1 MMDFTSAIDSTS
13 AYSGYGALEVD
24 DSSTSPMSAWPG
36 EFETPPVGNDETL
49 PVAFQTPNSNYC
61 LGDQDDSEIS
71 ALQQQLAAQQNEI
84 DQLQR
89 EYRNLGGGGTE
100 PQPPRCGGPPRGR
113 IMQPFEASTPRPE
126 TLTAQRSELQTGQRP
141 EL

>member
-13 AYSGYGALEVD
+13 AYSGYGALEPD
-24 DSSTSPMSAWPG
+24 DSSASSMSASPMSAWP
-36 EFETPPVGNDETL
+36 VGDDETL

-61 LGDQDDSEIS
+61 FGDQDDSEIS
-71 ALQQQLAAQQNEI
+71 ALQQQLGAQQNEI

-89 EYRNLGGGGTE
+89 EYKSLGGGGTE
-100 PQPPRCGGPPRGR
+100 PQPPRCEGPPRGR
-113 IMQPFEASTPRPE
+113 IMQPFEASSQQPE
-126 TLTAQRSELQTGQRP
+126 PSAGQPPKLSTGQRP